1 MNGKVTRREK
11 TNDPLTLPPPP
22 LPSEAMKVENP
33 CKVKETELQRSLSTE
48 KSFRDSD
55 TRPAA

>member
-1 MNGKVTRREK
+1 MVRSLGEKK
-11 TNDPLTLPPPP
+11 TNDPPDTLLP
-22 LPSEAMKVENP
+22 LPSEAMKVESP
-33 CKVKETELQRSLSTE
+33 CQMKEVELQRSFSTE